1 MRQLLIIEIFYGKG
15 VKKLLTDDRAS
26 IKNEPPE
33 ALPEGLYNFEIVDI
47 DELIDVETAYGVR
60 DFLRVYCI
68 VLDDAQRGK
77 LITRRI
83 SRAYTAGFEGGS
95 SSHLYDLACAVTK
108 EILEDVEPFNIND
121 LVGGFFKGKVSHKTD
136 SKGRIWANI
145 VKVKDA
151 GADAKKLDDGE
162 KQFAKDLI
170 EGIEERR
177 LEREKV
183 NPPAAPKAP
192 EPEDK
197 SVPSGGEDVEPE
209 EVKVPA

>member
-1 MRQLLIIEIFYGKG
+1 MIPEN
-15 VKKLLTDDRAS
+15 RAS

-47 DELIDVETAYGVR
+47 DELLDVETVFGDVR

-77 LITRRI
+77 LVIRRI

-95 SSHLYDLACAVTK
+95 ASHLWELACAVTK
-108 EILEDVEPFNIND
+108 EILEDIEPFNIND

-136 SKGRIWANI
+136 SKGRVWANI

-162 KQFAKDLI
+162 KQYAKDLI
-170 EGIEERR
+170 KGIEERR
-177 LEREKV
+177 LERENA

-197 SVPSGGEDVEPE
+197 SVPSGDEDVKPGE
-209 EVKVPA
+209 VPA